1 MWVCSTRLTK
11 CIRIF
16 WLVWFPRKLI
26 LIWKC
31 NQISSVV
38 AYQAYNCQYNLN
50 KKKCKLQKPIELCKF
65 ERIKLVI
72 CYLQFAV
79 PRMRHMCVRAV
90 LVIRIFDWNAYC
102 GECCECVCVFSWF
115 VYVERVVINSDT
127 YSLNMPVFPIDNSTH
142 ARFWMFTN
150 LFFDSCVL
158 CICKLNTE
166 LWLNANCRYWL
177 GSRKN
182 FYANFCMRLL
192 REREREKKTIR
203 QNQVRH

>member
-65 ERIKLVI
+65 ERKKLVI

-102 GECCECVCVFSWF
+102 GECCECVCFLLICLCRKGGHQFWHIFSKYASFPNWQFDTCSILNVYKFVF
-115 VYVERVVINSDT
+115 
-127 YSLNMPVFPIDNSTH
+127 
-142 ARFWMFTN
+142 
-150 LFFDSCVL
+150 
-158 CICKLNTE
+158 
-166 LWLNANCRYWL
+166 
-177 GSRKN
+177 
-182 FYANFCMRLL
+182 RLL
-192 REREREKKTIR
+192 CLVHLQIEHRVMIERQLPILTWFTEEFLC
-203 QNQVRH
+203 